1 MVEGGG
7 GPFVYAQY
15 APALPSSGHHGQA
28 RHCFGRGGP
37 LATLGI
43 MQGAAGD
50 MVGGEGAA
58 QLGRGHQVSTIS
70 NREEIFGKKEVK
82 LEESLRRRRWL
93 GGSESGSCGWV
104 GLSPPWFLEK

>member
-43 MQGAAGD
+43 MQRELQGTWGGRGGSS
-50 MVGGEGAA
+50 VGEGTSG
-58 QLGRGHQVSTIS
+58 QHHLEQGGDLRQKRGQVGRK
-70 NREEIFGKKEVK
+70 FAKKEV
-82 LEESLRRRRWL
+82 
-93 GGSESGSCGWV
+93 V
-104 GLSPPWFLEK
+104 GRE